1 MKLRLRRSEDVSVA
15 HSEKFVQ
22 SMRVKGRAVMKRAEQ
37 RIEDTWKME
46 DMFSSDEV
54 WEKDLEKA
62 FSLVGKYGDFQGK
75 VSEDKE
81 SLLEYLKFNDEINL
95 LAERLYVYSNQK
107 YHQDMS
113 EAKYQAYSGKAQK
126 LVVDIGS
133 ACAFFEPEILEMEEG
148 VLKEWLE
155 NEAFTDYR
163 RYISEILRG
172 KKHTLDKKIEKI
184 LAKSRRMAGAADNIY
199 AMYNGADIDFPII
212 TDKNGEEIKLTHGN
226 FVPILSGTDRELR
239 KDAFKAIYATYG
251 KMKNTIAATFNANV
265 EQACFYTDVKNY
277 SSTRAMYLDESN
289 IPESVYDNLIDVVH
303 DNMDLMHR
311 YVALRKK
318 ALGVDELHMYDVYA
332 PIAKAP
338 EERIAF
344 AKAKEMVKEGLA
356 PMGQEY
362 MDRLQEGFDNRWID
376 VYENEGKRSG
386 AYSWGAYGTHPYV
399 LLNYQGTLDHVF
411 TLAHEMGHALHSY
424 YSDANQ
430 PFINAGYK
438 IFVAEVASTC
448 NESLLI
454 HHLLRQ
460 TDDKET
466 KAYLI
471 NHFLEQFKGTLYRQ
485 TMFAEFEK
493 ITHNMVEDGETL
505 TSDILC
511 KVYYDLNKQY
521 FGEEMVLDEEI
532 SLEWAR
538 IPHFY
543 KPFYVYQYAT
553 GMSAAI
559 ALSKKIMEEGEKGV
573 ADYMKFLTGG
583 GSKDPIDLLKLA
595 GVDMTSREP
604 VKNALGLFGELL
616 DEMEKLV

>member
-1 MKLRLRRSEDVSVA
+1 MKE
-15 HSEKFVQ
+15 
-22 SMRVKGRAVMKRAEQ
+22 RVKILKRAEQ

-46 DMFSSDEV
+46 DMFPSDEA
-54 WEKDLEKA
+54 WEQDLEKA
-62 FSLVGKYGDFQGK
+62 FDMIQKYGDFQGK
-75 VSEDKE
+75 VSRDKE
-81 SLLEYLKFNDEINL
+81 SLLRYLKFNDEIEL
-95 LAERLYVYSNQK
+95 LAERLYVYSGQK
-107 YHQDMS
+107 YHEDMA

-133 ACAFFEPEILEMEEG
+133 AGSFFEPEILEMDED
-148 VLKEWLE
+148 VLKEWLKD
-155 NEAFTDYR
+155 EAFADYR
-163 RYISEILRG
+163 RAISEILRG
-172 KKHTLDKKIEKI
+172 KEHTLDKKTEEI
-184 LAKSRRMAGAADNIY
+184 LAKSRKMAGAADNIY
-199 AMYNGADIDFPII
+199 AMFNGADIDFPTI
-212 TDKNGEEIKLTHGN
+212 TDKDGKEIKLTHGN
-226 FVPILSGTDRELR
+226 FVPILNGTDRELR
-239 KDAFKAIYATYG
+239 KDAFKALYGTYG

-265 EQACFYTDVKNY
+265 EQACFYADVRSY
-277 SSTRAMYLDESN
+277 SSTRAMYLDGSN
-289 IPESVYDNLIDVVH
+289 VPESVYDNLIDVVH
-303 DNMDLMHR
+303 ENMDLMHR

-338 EERIAF
+338 EEKISF
-344 AKAKEMVKEGLA
+344 EKAKEMVKEGLA

-362 MDRLQEGFDNRWID
+362 LDRLQEGFDNRWID
-376 VYENEGKRSG
+376 IYENEGKRSG

-454 HHLLRQ
+454 HHLLKE

-466 KAYLI
+466 RAYLI

-493 ITHNMVEDGETL
+493 ITHKMVEDGETL
-505 TSDILC
+505 TCDVLC
-511 KVYYDLNKQY
+511 KIYYDLNKQY
-521 FGEEMVLDEEI
+521 FGDEMVLDEEI
-532 SLEWAR
+532 ALEWAR

-543 KPFYVYQYAT
+543 NPFYVYQYAT
-553 GMSAAI
+553 GLSAAI
-559 ALSKKIMEEGEKGV
+559 ALSRKIMEEGEKGV

-595 GVDMTSREP
+595 GVDMTSKEP
-604 VKNALGLFGELL
+604 VQDALGLFRELL